1 MRIIVAGAG
10 VIGYQIVKMLV
21 ANKHG
26 VVVIDINRDVCEA
39 IYAET
44 GAMAIHGSA
53 TDIGIL
59 EKAGAAKADTILC
72 LIRGEG
78 DNLATVVLAKSLDIP
93 NIIALLRKPQYER
106 AYESAGATAII
117 RMADLLLNQIIMEI
131 EQPKVKK
138 IISLGGGK
146 AEVYAIRIPNRARS
160 IGMKVAELA
169 QQTKFP
175 KECVFVGMYNEDEDD
190 FIIPRGE
197 HVFQEGETVCLVS
210 NSQHIK
216 QVTDFLTKAK

>member
-10 VIGYQIVKMLV
+10 VIGYQITRLLV
-21 ANKHG
+21 ANRHG
-26 VVVIDINRDVCEA
+26 VVVIDIDRDVCETV
-39 IYAET
+39 YAET

-53 TDIGIL
+53 TDIRIL
-59 EKAGAAKADTILC
+59 EKAGTAKADAILC
-72 LIRGEG
+72 LIRSEG
-78 DNLATVVLAKSLDIP
+78 DNLATVVLAKSLGVP
-93 NIIALLRKPQYER
+93 NIIALLRKPQYQQ

-138 IISLGGGK
+138 IMSLGGGK
-146 AEVYAIRIPNRARS
+146 AEVYAIKIPDRARS
-160 IGMKVAELA
+160 IGMTVAEIA
-169 QQTKFP
+169 KHQKFP
-175 KECVFVGMYNEDEDD
+175 KECVFVGMYNEDVDD

-197 HVFQEGETVCLVS
+197 HIIQENETVCLVS

-216 QVTDFLTKAK
+216 QVADFLTRNR

>member
-1 MRIIVAGAG
+1 MRIIIAGAG
-10 VIGYQIVKMLV
+10 VIGYQITKLLV
-21 ANKHG
+21 ANRHG
-26 VVVIDINRDVCEA
+26 VVVVDVDRDVCETV
-39 IYAET
+39 YAET

-53 TDIGIL
+53 TDIRIL
-59 EKAGAAKADTILC
+59 EKAGTAKADAILC
-72 LIRGEG
+72 LIRSEG
-78 DNLATVVLAKSLDIP
+78 DNLATVVLAKSLGVP

-138 IISLGGGK
+138 IMSLGGGK
-146 AEVYAIRIPNRARS
+146 AEVYAIKIPDRARS
-160 IGMKVAELA
+160 IGMTVAEIA
-169 QQTKFP
+169 KHQKFP
-175 KECVFVGMYNEDEDD
+175 KECVFVGMYNEDVDD

-197 HVFQEGETVCLVS
+197 HIIQENETVCLVS

-216 QVTDFLTKAK
+216 QVADFLTKNR

>member
-10 VIGYQIVKMLV
+10 VIGYQITRLLV
-21 ANKHG
+21 ANRHG
-26 VVVIDINRDVCEA
+26 VVVIDIDRDVCETV
-39 IYAET
+39 YAET

-53 TDIGIL
+53 TDIRIL
-59 EKAGAAKADTILC
+59 EKAGTAKADAILC
-72 LIRGEG
+72 LIRSEG
-78 DNLATVVLAKSLDIP
+78 DNLATVVLAKSLGVP
-93 NIIALLRKPQYER
+93 NIIALLRKPQYEQ

-138 IISLGGGK
+138 IMSLGGGK
-146 AEVYAIRIPNRARS
+146 AEVYAIKIPDRARS
-160 IGMKVAELA
+160 IGMTVAEIA
-169 QQTKFP
+169 KHQKFP
-175 KECVFVGMYNEDEDD
+175 KECVFVGMYNEDVDD

-197 HVFQEGETVCLVS
+197 HIIQENETVCLVS

-216 QVTDFLTKAK
+216 QVADFLTRNR

>member
-10 VIGYQIVKMLV
+10 VIGYQITRLLV
-21 ANKHG
+21 ANRHG
-26 VVVIDINRDVCEA
+26 VVVIDIDRDVCETV
-39 IYAET
+39 YAET

-53 TDIGIL
+53 TDIRIL
-59 EKAGAAKADTILC
+59 EKAGTAKADAILC
-72 LIRGEG
+72 LIRSEG
-78 DNLATVVLAKSLDIP
+78 DNLATVVLAKSLGVP
-93 NIIALLRKPQYER
+93 NIIALLRKPQYEQ

-138 IISLGGGK
+138 IMSLGGGK
-146 AEVYAIRIPNRARS
+146 AEVYAIKIPDRARS
-160 IGMKVAELA
+160 IGMTVAEIA
-169 QQTKFP
+169 KHQKFP
-175 KECVFVGMYNEDEDD
+175 KECVFVGMYNEDVDD

-197 HVFQEGETVCLVS
+197 HIIQENETVCLVS

-216 QVTDFLTKAK
+216 HVADFLTRNR

>member
-1 MRIIVAGAG
+1 M
-10 VIGYQIVKMLV
+10 
-21 ANKHG
+21 
-26 VVVIDINRDVCEA
+26 
-39 IYAET
+39 
-44 GAMAIHGSA
+44 
-53 TDIGIL
+53 
-59 EKAGAAKADTILC
+59 
-72 LIRGEG
+72 
-78 DNLATVVLAKSLDIP
+78 ATVVLAKSLDIP

-117 RMADLLLNQIIMEI
+117 RMAGLLLNQIIMEI

-216 QVTDFLTKAK
+216 LVTDFLTKTK